1 MANRKLTIGGR
12 VPNFQVRSTYYA
24 FTQLD
29 WDELRQKVIRY
40 EMRRHQV
47 IE

>member
-1 MANRKLTIGGR
+1 MDYGKIPSRAKS
-12 VPNFQVRSTYYA
+12 STYCA

-40 EMRRHQV
+40 EMRRRQV